1 MTPHSMT
8 AGGNGDII
16 YRGASD
22 ASSGVLADWLTVAY
36 MRQSV
41 CRLTV
46 AVRWM
51 AEHRLAVSWLHG
63 DRL

>member
-1 MTPHSMT
+1 MAPHSMAT
-8 AGGNGDII
+8 DGNGNII
-16 YRGASD
+16 YWEASD

-51 AEHRLAVSWLHG
+51 AEYRLAVIWLDG
-63 DRL
+63 DWL